1 MFCKEN
7 APIVMYNNNFREC
20 ILYISYPIYDYK
32 DEFLKVLE
40 NVICDKSIKYDTD
53 KKKYLAIID
62 NYLLSCN
69 GRISFLGD
77 TPFLEFK
84 VSFPSYNSLG
94 VDIFKNNL
102 LFIKELIY
110 NALSFKEDRVNDIKT
125 IIKENINKRFKDAFW
140 YYDYMNDKLIDEGN
154 FLVSNVILN
163 PDLLDNVNSENLF
176 DFYQKIISGSPFVFL
191 IGDVAND
198 SERIIKD
205 VFLDGVIKNVSFE
218 KRYSHFCKN
227 INSEVDVFREKTC
240 FKTSAVYYSYKVR
253 DMESD
258 RDRVLLLIIKMLISS
273 SDSDVL
279 FDTLR
284 SKNNLV
290 YRCSC
295 SYYRSFGSLV
305 MKAFTD
311 KENISLV
318 QSLYNDIM
326 IRISDINYINEKLP
340 LFVKRNDMIRKIDK
354 EKIWGLLVIEIDK
367 FFEYDM
373 DNVLDIMKTITPLE
387 VSNFIKDRLVLTNI
401 YIGEGDNNE

>member
-77 TPFLEFK
+77 VPFLEFK

-154 FLVSNVILN
+154 FLVSKVILN

-176 DFYQKIISGSPFVFL
+176 DFYKKIISGSPFVFF
-191 IGDVAND
+191 N
-198 SERIIKD
+198 R
-205 VFLDGVIKNVSFE
+205 
-218 KRYSHFCKN
+218 
-227 INSEVDVFREKTC
+227 
-240 FKTSAVYYSYKVR
+240 
-253 DMESD
+253 
-258 RDRVLLLIIKMLISS
+258 
-273 SDSDVL
+273 
-279 FDTLR
+279 
-284 SKNNLV
+284 
-290 YRCSC
+290 RCC
-295 SYYRSFGSLV
+295 
-305 MKAFTD
+305 
-311 KENISLV
+311 
-318 QSLYNDIM
+318 
-326 IRISDINYINEKLP
+326 
-340 LFVKRNDMIRKIDK
+340 
-354 EKIWGLLVIEIDK
+354 
-367 FFEYDM
+367 
-373 DNVLDIMKTITPLE
+373 
-387 VSNFIKDRLVLTNI
+387 
-401 YIGEGDNNE
+401 